1 MNLLK
6 CVFAG
11 LVLAWVV
18 ACGGGGGNPGTS
30 SGAPAT
36 AASAPVVSTAPGM
49 SLTLKNS
56 ANATVSTV
64 SSMDV
69 FTLQATLKDANGAAM
84 AGQVVT
90 FSGSAA
96 LVKFAPTSGTSLTDA
111 NGVATI
117 QISPALTSSGGALTI
132 SAEATVVAA
141 TVTRATLAV
150 AVLPAVP
157 ADSGNGPAIVEV
169 LTSANTLLSSGS
181 EAVITAFVKT
191 SANVGLAQQ
200 SVAFS
205 ASSGTLQVAS
215 FLTDAT
221 GAVSAKLIAGNDK
234 SIRDI
239 AVAVTAGSAT
249 GSVVVS
255 VTGTRVSIAGSG
267 GLQAGGAASQYTVRA
282 LDSSNNPISGV
293 QVVVRSTLG
302 NSITTPAKTD
312 ATGTTTFLYTPNK
325 AGSDTLTVNGLGTSV
340 SATVVVNAI
349 DFVVISPASSTSV
362 AIGSTQP
369 VLVQYKLLGV
379 GVPGQT
385 VTFSTTRGTLL
396 TSSAITD
403 ANGQASVAISS
414 TTAGPAVVVAQ
425 IAGVGSVNLPVQF
438 VATTPATILVQ
449 ANPGGILPNTSGK
462 TNQSTIEA
470 VVRDVNGNAVAGRD
484 VNFTALQDSSN
495 GTLDPPTA
503 TTDANGRAQVQF
515 IPGALSTQA
524 NGVRI
529 QAEVASTSIRGT
541 ATLTVNGKA
550 LFITLAF
557 GNEISNVD
565 ETTYKKAF
573 SVYVTDANGVAVG
586 NQLITLSVI
595 PMEYYKGSLDKPTL
609 TDLSWNT
616 LSKTICSNED
626 TNFDG
631 VLDAGE
637 DTNGNGQLTPG
648 NVAVASPGTVTTD
661 ASGRASFFIQYGE
674 QFVPWVKVRIAAQA
688 NVTGTESRQS
698 ILFDLVG
705 SENDFS
711 NPSVPPAGRYS
722 PFGTSTMCTNSN

>member
-6 CVFAG
+6 YSCALLILG
-11 LVLAWVV
+11 VLA

-30 SGAPAT
+30 SGALAPAP
-36 AASAPVVSTAPGM
+36 AASAPVVATAPTIG
-49 SLTLKNS
+49 LTMKNS
-56 ANATVSTV
+56 ANATVTTV
-64 SSMDV
+64 TASEV
-69 FTLQATLKDANGAAM
+69 FTLQATVKDANGVAL
-84 AGQVVT
+84 AGKVVT
-90 FSGSAA
+90 FGSNAA
-96 LVKFAPTSGTSLTDA
+96 LVKFSPATGTSLTDA
-111 NGVATI
+111 NGVAAI
-117 QISPALTSSGGALTI
+117 QISPALATSGGALTI
-132 SAEATVVAA
+132 AAEATVVGT
-141 TVTRATLAV
+141 TVLLATLGV
-150 AVLPAVP
+150 TVVP
-157 ADSGNGPAIVEV
+157 ADTGNGSAIVEV

-181 EAVITAFVKT
+181 EAVITAFVKN
-191 SANVGLAQQ
+191 SANVGLAGQT
-200 SVAFS
+200 VAFS
-205 ASSGTLQVAS
+205 ATSGTLQVAS
-215 FLTDAT
+215 FVSDAT

-234 SIRDI
+234 SVRDI
-239 AVAVTAGSAT
+239 TVAVTAGSAV

-255 VTGTRVSIAGSG
+255 VTGTRVTLAGSG

-282 LDSSNNPISGV
+282 LDSSNNPISGA
-293 QVVVRSTLG
+293 QIVVRSTLG
-302 NSITTPAKTD
+302 NSITTPLKTD

-340 SATVVVNAI
+340 SSTVVVNAI
-349 DFVVISPASSTSV
+349 DFIVLSPAGTTSV
-362 AIGSTQP
+362 AIGALQT
-369 VLVQYKLLGV
+369 VVVQYKLLGV

-385 VTFSTTRGTLL
+385 VAFSTTRGTLVAS
-396 TSSAITD
+396 TAITD
-403 ANGQASVAISS
+403 LNGQATATVSS

-425 IAGVGSVNLPVQF
+425 ISGVGSVNLPVQF
-438 VATTPATILVQ
+438 VATTPATIVVQ

-470 VVRDVNGNAVAGRD
+470 VVRDANGNAVAGRD

-495 GTLDPPTA
+495 GTIDPPTS

-529 QAEVASTSIRGT
+529 QAEVASTGIRSI

-557 GNEISNVD
+557 GNEIANVD

-595 PMEYYKGSLDKPTL
+595 PTEYYKGTLAAPDLTVPMWRYASAPTR
-609 TDLSWNT
+609 
-616 LSKTICSNED
+616 CANED
-626 TNFDG
+626 LNFDG

-648 NVAVASPGTVTTD
+648 NIAVASPGTVTTD
-661 ASGRASFFIQYGE
+661 ASGRASFVIQYGE
-674 QFVPWVKVRIAAQA
+674 QFVPWARVRITAQA

-705 SENDFS
+705 LAKDFTDET
-711 NPSVPPAGRYS
+711 VPPAGAIS
-722 PFGTSTMCTNSN
+722 PFGTSALCTDSN